1 MGCPKEAGKAV
12 APSPCL
18 TSAWVF
24 QPLTVAL
31 TSLQAWVSSG
41 ARVAEPG
48 EGTGRKGQAEA
59 QGRDH

>member
-1 MGCPKEAGKAV
+1 MGCPKEAGKA
-12 APSPCL
+12 
-18 TSAWVF
+18 
-24 QPLTVAL
+24 VAL

>member
-1 MGCPKEAGKAV
+1 M
-12 APSPCL
+12 APRPCL